1 MNISFGGSV
10 LPLLTFNTKYSK
22 NGLVQT
28 QVKRN
33 GGAAT
38 LQHAFAAS
46 IYGPIAIFERQGKS
60 RFPVEQKYGPST
72 GHMMQNDKV
81 IEQMSQTI
89 QNTYDSRIEHEILRV
104 LNGYLLINSVRQ
116 TVWRV
121 DALEDATVQEVG
133 TVALSNSLK
142 FPFNNSQ
149 QSVALEAKRDNLN
162 YIVVIVNIA
171 GEGNVGEVEVTDR
184 LENGFKISYTG
195 SASSATIT
203 YAVIGGYER

>member
-1 MNISFGGSV
+1 MYDRTYWKDHV
-10 LPLLTFNTKYSK
+10 VAP
-22 NGLVQT
+22 
-28 QVKRN
+28 
-33 GGAAT
+33 
-38 LQHAFAAS
+38 
-46 IYGPIAIFERQGKS
+46 
-60 RFPVEQKYGPST
+60 
-72 GHMMQNDKV
+72 D
-81 IEQMSQTI
+81 
-89 QNTYDSRIEHEILRV
+89 NTYAITKNEDGTFTITPVGDVMQQGTPQDQTHFNNIELGVSDSHTEA
-104 LNGYLLINSVRQ
+104 YLLINSVRQ

-162 YIVVIVNIA
+162 YIVVIVNVA